1 MKIAE
6 IKTNLKYLVIDSE
19 NNTCHVLKTDR
30 NVSDLLKNTYEITLS
45 HMYINRNLNNKD
57 DYILIDDI
65 LIKKIW

>member
-19 NNTCHVLKTDR
+19 NNTSHVLKTDR

>member
-30 NVSDLLKNTYEITLS
+30 NVSDLLKNTYEIILS